1 MNSYQ
6 ILWKKSAVKDLQKL
20 PPEIARNIFALVSA
34 LADEPRPHN
43 CKKLISLA
51 NHYRM
56 RVGDYRVVYRIE
68 DEILVIEII
77 RIGHRKDVYR

>member
-6 ILWKKSAVKDLQKL
+6 ILWKKSAVKELQKL
-20 PPEIARNIFALVSA
+20 PPDIARSIFSIISGLS
-34 LADEPRPHN
+34 DEPRPHN
-43 CKKLISLA
+43 TKKLISLD

-56 RVGDYRVVYRIE
+56 RVGDYRVVYRVE

>member
-6 ILWKKSAVKDLQKL
+6 ILWKKSAVKELQKL
-20 PPEIARNIFALVSA
+20 PPDIARSIFSIISGLS
-34 LADEPRPHN
+34 DEPRPHN